1 MGPLHQET
9 AKTAAVGRKTYPP
22 RPRGRRS
29 EKRKL
34 RLTLGPASSPA
45 EGCSAAVKYRV
56 VLKCGYE
63 NKKEKIVG
71 KAPLLKR

>member
-1 MGPLHQET
+1 MSEKTIHIHPTT
-9 AKTAAVGRKTYPP
+9 APAPP
-22 RPRGRRS
+22 RERRG

-34 RLTLGPASSPA
+34 RLRLGSDTSEEAANP
-45 EGCSAAVKYRV
+45 AAVKYRV